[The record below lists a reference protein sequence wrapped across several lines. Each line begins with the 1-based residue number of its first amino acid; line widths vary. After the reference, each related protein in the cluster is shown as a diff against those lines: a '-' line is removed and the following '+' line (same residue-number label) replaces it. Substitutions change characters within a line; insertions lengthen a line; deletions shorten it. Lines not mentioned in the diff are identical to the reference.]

1 VVIFI
6 VNVVG
11 EFNMP
16 VKKSIKSEF
25 FQSHGW
31 LGRSTKKSRTWSVY
45 IKSTK
50 ERL

>member
-1 VVIFI
+1 
-6 VNVVG
+6 
-11 EFNMP
+11 MP